1 MSRIDKRFIKF
12 GTGTNEVNIDVVPD
26 GTTRMALTND
36 VQTIAGVKTFS
47 SLPVASAEPTLDGQL
62 TNRAWVLAQ
71 LESKVH
77 GLTWRAPVDGMGATN
92 PDTPTV
98 GQRFINTTDNKVY
111 ECVEAGVWNA
121 GDAPAANWTMLL
133 KSEDRAYTFDA
144 DTSAWVAISASIL
157 ADATKSSKGKVQVGD
172 GIAVA
177 SGIISLDVATNSGL
191 ELTGTS
197 PDQQL
202 AAKVD
207 TTTGLEITARG
218 IAVNLQATNPTL
230 QVTEG
235 ELGVKVKTAGGLLVD
250 ADGLSVDP
258 AAAIDFPIQKHV
270 TITLSAQNITDK
282 YVDLSETVHAAEAS
296 SVQVVPAGGPVQTIG
311 VDFELI
317 NNGSEQLRRLS
328 WNGLWLDG
336 VVEAGDVLNVW
347 YAV

>member
-1 MSRIDKRFIKF
+1 MSRTDKRFIKF

-26 GTTRMALTND
+26 GTTRMALTNAE
-36 VQTIAGVKTFS
+36 QTISGVKTFS
-47 SLPVASAEPTLDGQL
+47 DLPVAAADPTIDSHL
-62 TNRAWVLAQ
+62 TNRAWVLTQ
-71 LESKVH
+71 LENKVH

-92 PDTPTV
+92 PETPTV

-111 ECVEAGVWNA
+111 ECVEAGTWNT
-121 GDAPAANWTMLL
+121 GDTPAANWTMFL
-133 KSEDRAYTFDA
+133 KSEDRAYTFDS
-144 DTSAWVAISASIL
+144 DTSTWIAISASIL

-177 SGIISLDVATNSGL
+177 SGIISLDVAENSGL

-197 PDQQL
+197 PDQKL

-207 TTTGLEITARG
+207 TTTGLELTASG
-218 IAVNLQATNPTL
+218 IAINLEATNPTL

-258 AAAIDFPIQKHV
+258 AAIDFPIQKHV

-336 VVEAGDVLNVW
+336 VLEAGDVMNVW
-347 YAV
+347 YAA